1 MAQFKIRII
10 ETLEKEVTVSAADR
24 KNALE
29 IAEEKYSKA
38 EDDYIL
44 SADDFSGIEFKAVD
58 EC

>member
-10 ETLEKEVTVSAADR
+10 ETLEKEVTVSAADK

-38 EDDYIL
+38 EDDYVL

-58 EC
+58 E

>member
-10 ETLEKEVTVSAADR
+10 ETLEKEVTISAADK

-38 EDDYIL
+38 EDGYVL
-44 SADDFSGIEFKAVD
+44 SADDFSGIEIKAVD
-58 EC
+58 E

>member
-29 IAEEKYSKA
+29 IAEENH
-38 EDDYIL
+38 
-44 SADDFSGIEFKAVD
+44 SAIKRFSIVI
-58 EC
+58 

>member
-1 MAQFKIRII
+1 MAKYKIKII
-10 ETLEKEVTVSAADR
+10 ETLEKEVIVSAADR

-38 EDDYIL
+38 DDEFILTADDY
-44 SADDFSGIEFKAVD
+44 SGVEIKAVD

>member
-1 MAQFKIRII
+1 MAEFKIRII
-10 ETLEKEVTVSAADR
+10 ETLEKVVTVLAADR

-38 EDDYIL
+38 EDDYVL

-58 EC
+58 E

>member
-10 ETLEKEVTVSAADR
+10 ETLEKEVTISAADK

-38 EDDYIL
+38 EDGFVL
-44 SADDFSGIEFKAVD
+44 CADDFAGIEIKAVD
-58 EC
+58 E

>member
-29 IAEEKYSKA
+29 IAEEKYSNA
-38 EDDYIL
+38 EDGYVL
-44 SADDFSGIEFKAVD
+44 SADDFSSIEIKAVD
-58 EC
+58 E

>member
-1 MAQFKIRII
+1 MKKYRIRII

-38 EDDYIL
+38 EDEFDEYIQGEL
-44 SADDFSGIEFKAVD
+44 F
-58 EC
+58 

>member
-1 MAQFKIRII
+1 MKKYRIRII

-38 EDDYIL
+38 EDGYVL

-58 EC
+58 E

>member
-10 ETLEKEVTVSAADR
+10 ETLEKEITISAADR

-29 IAEEKYSKA
+29 IVEDKYSNA
-38 EDDYIL
+38 EDGYVL
-44 SADDFSGIEFKAVD
+44 SADDFLGIEFKAVD

>member
-38 EDDYIL
+38 EDGYIL
-44 SADDFSGIEFKAVD
+44 SADDFSGIEFKAVED
-58 EC
+58 K